1 MNSRESSRIRR
12 VSVVAAVAATA
23 FGLSVSVIPTA
34 SAAPDG
40 PVVYFMQ
47 PNTTPTRYLQQDGP
61 KFAKELAKLVP
72 GVQVKFVNA
81 GGKSAKQLSQAQQ
94 AIAAGAKA
102 LVVVA
107 ADPATSAGML
117 KFAASKKVP
126 VIGYENPPLNGPMTS
141 QVIFSPRSAGEVQG
155 KYFASQVNAGKFG
168 AGPVKLARLY
178 GNKGDVY
185 TTQMLDG
192 QNQYLQPLI
201 NSGKIQVVCEDYVTN
216 WDPAD
221 AQSKMEQCLTK
232 TQNGISAVLG
242 FYDGIT
248 SGAIAAMTAKG
259 VKVPVYGGQN
269 PELIGLQYMLTGQQE
284 DMVMKDFGKEAKVA
298 AQLTAAAL
306 KGQTPPKPPVN
317 GVVNNGAANI
327 PTASIAVDYFYLVP
341 GKDIGATIDTKVVKQ
356 NIFTWKQ
363 ICTGIAADT
372 ATCKKYN
379 R

>member
-126 VIGYENPPLNGPMTS
+126 VIGYENPYVETLNGTLAH
-141 QVIFSPRSAGEVQG
+141 FSCALDDDDRYRVARE
-155 KYFASQVNAGKFG
+155 
-168 AGPVKLARLY
+168 LA
-178 GNKGDVY
+178 K
-185 TTQMLDG
+185 
-192 QNQYLQPLI
+192 
-201 NSGKIQVVCEDYVTN
+201 
-216 WDPAD
+216 
-221 AQSKMEQCLTK
+221 
-232 TQNGISAVLG
+232 
-242 FYDGIT
+242 
-248 SGAIAAMTAKG
+248 
-259 VKVPVYGGQN
+259 
-269 PELIGLQYMLTGQQE
+269 
-284 DMVMKDFGKEAKVA
+284 
-298 AQLTAAAL
+298 
-306 KGQTPPKPPVN
+306 
-317 GVVNNGAANI
+317 
-327 PTASIAVDYFYLVP
+327 
-341 GKDIGATIDTKVVKQ
+341 
-356 NIFTWKQ
+356 
-363 ICTGIAADT
+363 
-372 ATCKKYN
+372 
-379 R
+379 

>member
-1 MNSRESSRIRR
+1 
-12 VSVVAAVAATA
+12 
-23 FGLSVSVIPTA
+23 
-34 SAAPDG
+34 
-40 PVVYFMQ
+40 MQ
-47 PNTTPTRYLQQDGP
+47 PNTTPTRYIQQDGP
-61 KFAKELAKLVP
+61 KFKTELEKLVP

-81 GGKSAKQLSQAQQ
+81 GGKSAKQLSQVQQ
-94 AIAAGAKA
+94 AISAGAKA
-102 LVVVA
+102 LVIVA

-117 KFAASKKVP
+117 KYAAGKKVP
-126 VIGYENPPLNGPMTS
+126 VIGYENPPLNGQLTS
-141 QVIFSPRSAGEVQG
+141 QVIFSPKSAGQVQG

-168 AGPVKLARLY
+168 SGPVKLVRLY

-185 TTQMLDG
+185 TTQMLEG

-201 NSGKIQVVCEDYVTN
+201 DSGKIEVVCEDYVTA

-221 AQSKMEQCLTK
+221 AQSKMEQCLTR
-232 TQNGISAVLG
+232 TQNNITAVLG

-284 DMVMKDFGKEAKVA
+284 DMVMKNFGAEAKVA

-306 KGQTPPKPPVN
+306 KGQKPPKPPVN
-317 GVVNNGAANI
+317 TTVNNGAANV
-327 PTASIAVDYFYLVP
+327 PTASINVDYFYLTP
-341 GKDIGATIDTKVVKQ
+341 GKDIGPTIDTKVVKQ
-356 NIFTWKQ
+356 GIFTWAQ
-363 ICTGIAADT
+363 ICTGVAENT

-379 R
+379 K

>member
-1 MNSRESSRIRR
+1 MNLGAATTRRR
-12 VSVVAAVAATA
+12 VAVGAVAAMTA
-23 FGLSVSVIPTA
+23 VGIAAGGTPAT
-34 SAAPDG
+34 AAPTG
-40 PVVYFMQ
+40 PIVYFMQ
-47 PNTTPTRYLQQDGP
+47 PNTTPTRYIQQDGP

-81 GGKSAKQLSQAQQ
+81 GGKSAKQLSQVQQ
-94 AIAAGAKA
+94 AIAGGAKA
-102 LVVVA
+102 LVIVA

-117 KFAASKKVP
+117 KYAASKKVP
-126 VIGYENPPLNGPMTS
+126 VIGYENPPLNGPLTS

-155 KYFASQVNAGKFG
+155 KYFAAQVNAGKFG
-168 AGPVKLARLY
+168 ANPVKVARLY

-185 TTQMLDG
+185 TTEMLAG

-201 NSGKIQVVCEDYVTN
+201 DSGKVKVVCEDYVTN

-221 AQSKMEQCLTK
+221 AQSKMEQCLTR
-232 TQNGISAVLG
+232 TQNGVDAVLG

-259 VKVPVYGGQN
+259 VKFPVYGGQN

-284 DMVMKDFGKEAKVA
+284 DMVMKNFGSEAKVA

-306 KGQTPPKPPVN
+306 KGQKPPKPPVN
-317 GVVNNGAANI
+317 TTVNNGAASI
-327 PTASIAVDYFYLVP
+327 PTASISVDYFYLTP
-341 GKDIGATIDTKVVKQ
+341 GQDIGATIDKKVVKQ
-356 NIFTWKQ
+356 GIFTWAQ
-363 ICTGIAADT
+363 ICTGVAANT
-372 ATCKKYN
+372 PTCQKYN

>member
-1 MNSRESSRIRR
+1 MIKGSVRTRR
-12 VSVVAAVAATA
+12 LVAAGAGVAMAAGSLVALGTPA
-23 FGLSVSVIPTA
+23 A
-34 SAAPDG
+34 AAPNG

-47 PNTTPTRYLQQDGP
+47 PNTTPTRYIQQDGP

-102 LVVVA
+102 LVIVA

-117 KFAASKKVP
+117 KYAASKKVP
-126 VIGYENPPLNGPMTS
+126 VIGYENPPLNGPLTS

-168 AGPVKLARLY
+168 SGPVKLVRLY

-185 TTQMLDG
+185 TTEMLAG
-192 QNQYLQPLI
+192 QNQYLEPLI
-201 NSGKIQVVCEDYVTN
+201 ASGKIQVVCEDYVTN

-221 AQSKMEQCLTK
+221 AQSKMEQCLTR
-232 TQNGISAVLG
+232 TQNGITAVLG

-269 PELIGLQYMLTGQQE
+269 PELIGLKYMLTGQQQ
-284 DMVMKDFGKEAKVA
+284 DMVMKNFGSEAKVA

-306 KGQTPPKPPVN
+306 KGQRPPKPPIN
-317 GVVNNGAANI
+317 TTVNNGAANI
-327 PTASIAVDYFYLVP
+327 PTASISVDYFYLTP

-356 NIFTWKQ
+356 GIFTWAQ
-363 ICTGIAADT
+363 ICTGVAANT
-372 ATCKKYN
+372 ATCAKYN
-379 R
+379 K

>member
-1 MNSRESSRIRR
+1 MSKGAATTRRR
-12 VSVVAAVAATA
+12 VAVGAVAALA
-23 FGLSVSVIPTA
+23 AIGLA
-34 SAAPDG
+34 SAGMPATAAPSG

-47 PNTTPTRYLQQDGP
+47 PNTTPTRYIQQDGP

-81 GGKSAKQLSQAQQ
+81 GGKSAKQLSQVQQ

-102 LVVVA
+102 LVIVA

-126 VIGYENPPLNGPMTS
+126 VIGYENPPLNGPLTS

-155 KYFASQVNAGKFG
+155 KYFAAQVNAGKFG
-168 AGPVKLARLY
+168 AGPVKLVRLY

-201 NSGKIQVVCEDYVTN
+201 DSGKIQVVCEDYVTN

-221 AQSKMEQCLTK
+221 AQSKMEQCLTR
-232 TQNGISAVLG
+232 TQNGVSAVLG

-284 DMVMKDFGKEAKVA
+284 DMVMKNFGTEAKVA

-306 KGQTPPKPPVN
+306 KGQKPPKPPVN
-317 GVVNNGAANI
+317 TTVNNGAANI
-327 PTASIAVDYFYLVP
+327 PTASISVDYFYLTP
-341 GKDIGATIDTKVVKQ
+341 GQDIGATIDKKVVKQ
-356 NIFTWKQ
+356 GIFTWKQ
-363 ICTGIAADT
+363 ICTGVAAST
-372 ATCKKYN
+372 PTCAKWNK
-379 R
+379 

>member
-1 MNSRESSRIRR
+1 MIKGSVRTRR
-12 VSVVAAVAATA
+12 LVAAGAGVAMAAGSLVALGTPA
-23 FGLSVSVIPTA
+23 A
-34 SAAPDG
+34 AAPNG

-47 PNTTPTRYLQQDGP
+47 PNTTPTRYIQQDGP

-102 LVVVA
+102 LVIVA

-117 KFAASKKVP
+117 KYAASKKVP
-126 VIGYENPPLNGPMTS
+126 VIGYENPPLNGPLTS

-168 AGPVKLARLY
+168 SGPVKLVRLY

-185 TTQMLDG
+185 TTEMLAG
-192 QNQYLQPLI
+192 QNQYLEPLI
-201 NSGKIQVVCEDYVTN
+201 ASGKIQVVCEDYVTN

-221 AQSKMEQCLTK
+221 AQSKMEQCLTR
-232 TQNGISAVLG
+232 TQNGITAVLG

-269 PELIGLQYMLTGQQE
+269 PELIGLQYMLTGQQQ
-284 DMVMKDFGKEAKVA
+284 DMVMKNFGSEAKVA

-306 KGQTPPKPPVN
+306 KGQRPPKPPIN
-317 GVVNNGAANI
+317 TTVNNGAANI
-327 PTASIAVDYFYLVP
+327 PTASISVDYFYLTP

-356 NIFTWKQ
+356 GIFTWAQ
-363 ICTGIAADT
+363 ICTGVAANT
-372 ATCKKYN
+372 ATCAKYN
-379 R
+379 K

>member
-1 MNSRESSRIRR
+1 MNTEVSSRRR
-12 VSVVAAVAATA
+12 RMAAGAGAALIALGMTVTSA
-23 FGLSVSVIPTA
+23 PVQ
-34 SAAPDG
+34 AAPDG

-47 PNTTPTRYLQQDGP
+47 PNTTPTRYIQQDGP

-81 GGKSAKQLSQAQQ
+81 GGKSAKQLSQVQQ
-94 AIAAGAKA
+94 AISAGAKA
-102 LVVVA
+102 LVIVA
-107 ADPATSAGML
+107 ADPSTSAGML
-117 KFAASKKVP
+117 KYAASKKVP
-126 VIGYENPPLNGPMTS
+126 VIGYENPPLNGPLTS
-141 QVIFSPRSAGEVQG
+141 QVIFSPKSAGEVQG

-168 AGPVKLARLY
+168 AGPVNLVRLY

-185 TTQMLDG
+185 TTQMLEG
-192 QNQYLQPLI
+192 QNRYLKPLI
-201 NSGKIQVVCEDYVTN
+201 DSGKVVVVCEDYVTN

-221 AQSKMEQCLTK
+221 AQSKMEQCLTR
-232 TQNGISAVLG
+232 TQNKISAVLG

-284 DMVMKDFGKEAKVA
+284 DMVMKNFGAEAKVA

-306 KGQTPPKPPVN
+306 KGQKPPKPPVN
-317 GVVNNGAANI
+317 STVNNGSANI
-327 PTASIAVDYFYLVP
+327 PTASIPVDYFYLTP
-341 GKDIGATIDTKVVKQ
+341 GKDIGATIDQKVVKQ
-356 NIFTWKQ
+356 GIFTWEQ
-363 ICTGIAADT
+363 ICTGVATDT

>member
-1 MNSRESSRIRR
+1 MNSGAVTTRRR
-12 VSVVAAVAATA
+12 VAVGALSALVALGTVTMAT
-23 FGLSVSVIPTA
+23 PA
-34 SAAPDG
+34 SAAPPG
-40 PVVYFMQ
+40 PIVYFMQ

-94 AIAAGAKA
+94 AIAGGAKA
-102 LVVVA
+102 LVIVA

-117 KFAASKKVP
+117 KYAASKKVP
-126 VIGYENPPLNGPMTS
+126 VIGYENPPLNGPVTS

-155 KYFASQVNAGKFG
+155 KYFAAQVNAGKFG
-168 AGPVKLARLY
+168 AGPVKLVRLY

-185 TTQMLDG
+185 TTEMLTG
-192 QNQYLQPLI
+192 QNKYIQPLI
-201 NSGKIQVVCEDYVTN
+201 DSGKIQVACEDYVTN

-221 AQSKMEQCLTK
+221 AQSKMEQCLTR
-232 TQNGISAVLG
+232 TQNNVSAVLG

-259 VKVPVYGGQN
+259 VKIPVYGGQN

-284 DMVMKDFGKEAKVA
+284 DMVMKNFGAEAKVA

-306 KGQTPPKPPVN
+306 LGKTPPKPTVN
-317 GVVNNGAANI
+317 TTVNNGAANV
-327 PTASIAVDYFYLVP
+327 PTASISVDYFYLTP
-341 GKDIGATIDTKVVKQ
+341 GQDIGATIDTKVVKQ
-356 NIFTWKQ
+356 GIFTWAQ
-363 ICTGIAADT
+363 ICTGVAANT
-372 ATCKKYN
+372 ATCQKYN
-379 R
+379 RS

>member
-1 MNSRESSRIRR
+1 MSKGAATTRRR
-12 VSVVAAVAATA
+12 VAVGAVAALA
-23 FGLSVSVIPTA
+23 AIGLA
-34 SAAPDG
+34 SAGMPATAAPSG
-40 PVVYFMQ
+40 PLVYFMQ
-47 PNTTPTRYLQQDGP
+47 PNTTPTRYIQQDGP

-81 GGKSAKQLSQAQQ
+81 GGKSAKQLSQVQQ

-102 LVVVA
+102 LVIVA

-126 VIGYENPPLNGPMTS
+126 VIGYENPPLNGPLTS

-155 KYFASQVNAGKFG
+155 KYFAAQVNAGKFG
-168 AGPVKLARLY
+168 AGPVKLVRLY

-201 NSGKIQVVCEDYVTN
+201 DSGKIQVVCEDYVTN

-221 AQSKMEQCLTK
+221 AQSKMEQCLTR
-232 TQNGISAVLG
+232 TQNDVSAVLG

-284 DMVMKDFGKEAKVA
+284 DMVMKNFGTEAKVA

-306 KGQTPPKPPVN
+306 KGQKPPKPPVN
-317 GVVNNGAANI
+317 TTVNNGAANI
-327 PTASIAVDYFYLVP
+327 PTASISVDYFYLTP
-341 GKDIGATIDTKVVKQ
+341 GQDIGATIDKKVVKQ
-356 NIFTWKQ
+356 GIFTWKQ
-363 ICTGIAADT
+363 ICTGVAAST
-372 ATCKKYN
+372 PTCAKWNK
-379 R
+379 

>member
-1 MNSRESSRIRR
+1 MNPRASSPLRR
-12 VSVVAAVAATA
+12 VAAGAAVAVATFSIAATA
-23 FGLSVSVIPTA
+23 IPTA
-34 SAAPDG
+34 SAAPSG
-40 PVVYFMQ
+40 PIVYFMQ

-102 LVVVA
+102 LVIVA

-126 VIGYENPPLNGPMTS
+126 VIGYENPPLNGPLTS

-155 KYFASQVNAGKFG
+155 KYFAAQVNAGKFG

-185 TTQMLDG
+185 TTEMLSG

-201 NSGKIQVVCEDYVTN
+201 DSGKIQVVCEDYVTN

-221 AQSKMEQCLTK
+221 AQSKMEQCLTR
-232 TQNGISAVLG
+232 TQNGVSAVLG

-306 KGQTPPKPPVN
+306 KGQKPPKPPVN
-317 GVVNNGAANI
+317 TTVNNGAANI
-327 PTASIAVDYFYLVP
+327 PTASISVDYFYLTP
-341 GKDIGATIDTKVVKQ
+341 GQDIGATIDKKVVKQ
-356 NIFTWKQ
+356 GIFTWKQ
-363 ICTGIAADT
+363 ICTGVAAST
-372 ATCKKYN
+372 PTCAKYN
-379 R
+379 K

>member
-1 MNSRESSRIRR
+1 MNQGAGKIRR
-12 VSVVAAVAATA
+12 RVAAGAVVAVAAVGLAATGTPA
-23 FGLSVSVIPTA
+23 T
-34 SAAPDG
+34 AAPSG
-40 PVVYFMQ
+40 PLVYFMQ
-47 PNTTPTRYLQQDGP
+47 PNTTPTRYIQQDGP

-81 GGKSAKQLSQAQQ
+81 GGKSAKQLSQVQQ

-102 LVVVA
+102 LVIVA

-126 VIGYENPPLNGPMTS
+126 VIGYENPPLNGPLTS

-155 KYFASQVNAGKFG
+155 KYFAAQVNAGKFG

-192 QNQYLQPLI
+192 QNQFLKPLI
-201 NSGKIQVVCEDYVTN
+201 DSGKIQVVCEDYVTN

-232 TQNGISAVLG
+232 TQNGVTAVLG

-306 KGQTPPKPPVN
+306 KGQKPPKPPIN
-317 GVVNNGAANI
+317 GTVNNGAANI
-327 PTASIAVDYFYLVP
+327 PTASISVDYFYLTP
-341 GKDIGATIDTKVVKQ
+341 GQDIGATIDKKVVKQ
-356 NIFTWKQ
+356 GIFTWAQ
-363 ICTGIAADT
+363 ICTGVAANT
-372 ATCKKYN
+372 ATCQKYN
-379 R
+379 K